1 MLLGPRRDAYRQGPS
16 FQTLMSLR
24 AGRRSAETGRQA
36 WQIRFLSPLLS
47 IHTTHAFQRP
57 DSRRQSRT
65 SPGAGGG

>member
-1 MLLGPRRDAYRQGPS
+1 VPLGQRRDPHCPGPS

-24 AGRRSAETGRQA
+24 AGRSTETGNQA
-36 WQIRFLSPLLS
+36 WQIRSLSSVLS

>member
-1 MLLGPRRDAYRQGPS
+1 MPLGQRRYSYRQGPS

-24 AGRRSAETGRQA
+24 AGRSTETGNQA
-36 WQIRFLSPLLS
+36 WQIRSLSPVLS

-57 DSRRQSRT
+57 DSRRQSKI

>member
-1 MLLGPRRDAYRQGPS
+1 VPIWPRRDAYRQGPS
-16 FQTLMSLR
+16 FHTLMSLR
-24 AGRRSAETGRQA
+24 AGRSTETGSQA
-36 WQIRFLSPLLS
+36 WQIRSLSPVLS

>member
-1 MLLGPRRDAYRQGPS
+1 
-16 FQTLMSLR
+16 MSLR